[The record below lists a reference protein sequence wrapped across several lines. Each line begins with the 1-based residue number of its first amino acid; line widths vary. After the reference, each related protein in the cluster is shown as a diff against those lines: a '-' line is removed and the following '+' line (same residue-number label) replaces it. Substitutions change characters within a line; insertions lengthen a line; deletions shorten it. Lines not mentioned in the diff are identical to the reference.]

1 MLNFLLALWLINN
14 YFYDQPFKNY
24 VDLTLG
30 QIGPYLI
37 LTLGVGG
44 GSSLGYIFLRGNIP
58 SIKEYPANCRSQ
70 GFLGQDS
77 PQRPQNLLDCRKQE
91 KTCHPEL
98 PQAKFLSTWH
108 TQFHQ
113 RYRQSPARRAFRNK
127 VLPHYLG
134 LPVRNPLAR

>member
-44 GSSLGYIFLRGNIP
+44 GSIKIFFLACITLAGIFGAVT
-58 SIKEYPANCRSQ
+58 ANPKI
-70 GFLGQDS
+70 LWV
-77 PQRPQNLLDCRKQE
+77 
-91 KTCHPEL
+91 
-98 PQAKFLSTWH
+98 QAVPGAIAL
-108 TQFHQ
+108 
-113 RYRQSPARRAFRNK
+113 AL
-127 VLPHYLG
+127 VLFS
-134 LPVRNPLAR
+134 

>member
-1 MLNFLLALWLINN
+1 MLNFLLALWLLNN

-44 GSSLGYIFLRGNIP
+44 GSSLGYIFLKRKHPID
-58 SIKEYPANCRSQ
+58 Q
-70 GFLGQDS
+70 GISSKLPKSRFLGQDS
-77 PQRPQNLLDCRKQE
+77 PQRPHNLLDCRKQE

-98 PQAKFLSTWH
+98 PQAKFLST
-108 TQFHQ
+108 
-113 RYRQSPARRAFRNK
+113 
-127 VLPHYLG
+127 
-134 LPVRNPLAR
+134 